1 MFWFKNGLF
10 KADSGTISGLPS
22 LAFFQLYGARHDHLS
37 VSYRWNYANL
47 KHFASKRKPTK
58 SSHTLISWQVSH
70 KSWKLCLN
78 AVMQNDLR
86 RCTSVL
92 IDWWMYVM
100 LSGSTDWLFLSHFHF
115 IQKEARLSKFIYE
128 GNNGHFNL
136 AELVILVIGGK
147 LFL

>member
-1 MFWFKNGLF
+1 MDCLKV
-10 KADSGTISGLPS
+10 DSRTISGLLS
-22 LAFFQLYGARHDHLS
+22 LAFSQLYGARHDHLS
-37 VSYRWNYANL
+37 VSYRWNYVNL
-47 KHFASKRKPTK
+47 EHFASKRKPTK
-58 SSHTLISWQVSH
+58 SSHTLISWQVSQ
-70 KSWKLCLN
+70 KLCLN

-115 IQKEARLSKFIYE
+115 IQKEARLSKFIHE

-136 AELVILVIGGK
+136 AGLVILVIGDK